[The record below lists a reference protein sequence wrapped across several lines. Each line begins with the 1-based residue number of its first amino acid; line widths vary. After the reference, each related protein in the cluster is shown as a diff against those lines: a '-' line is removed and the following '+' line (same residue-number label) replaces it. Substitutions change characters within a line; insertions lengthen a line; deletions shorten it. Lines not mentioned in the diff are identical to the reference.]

1 VLESNNTKKSITEF
15 EKLISDTKS
24 PTENDIENLVNNFNR
39 IVYDAAGQSLKK
51 MNGTRKRKINN
62 KNKKCRSNNH
72 QKWYDSS
79 LINFKRNLDDR
90 LNLLLKYDRD
100 PQVRSQYFSSLKQ
113 YRKLRKMKSLQYRQE
128 IINKLDSLYE
138 SNPKEYWKLLDQL
151 KSKDNSFSE
160 DASHVPE
167 NEWYDYFKHLNEDTF
182 TDKKIDK
189 LLNDLE
195 KDKIFNE
202 LDYII
207 SEEEIL
213 KAIKDLK
220 NNKAAGFY
228 IIINEMRS
236 VSIGKTI
243 VQIV

>member
-1 VLESNNTKKSITEF
+1 
-15 EKLISDTKS
+15 
-24 PTENDIENLVNNFNR
+24 LVNNFNR

-113 YRKLRKMKSLQYRQE
+113 YRKPRKMKWRQYRQI

-167 NEWYDYFKHLNEDTF
+167 NEWYDYLKHLNEDTF
-182 TDKKIDK
+182 TD
-189 LLNDLE
+189 
-195 KDKIFNE
+195 
-202 LDYII
+202 
-207 SEEEIL
+207 
-213 KAIKDLK
+213 
-220 NNKAAGFY
+220 
-228 IIINEMRS
+228 
-236 VSIGKTI
+236 
-243 VQIV
+243 